1 MTVNRY
7 FGIPLCKNGLGQKDN
22 MEAKFDS
29 TASAVASALRE
40 LIVAGELGGGERLVE
55 RDLAER
61 FEVSRIR
68 LREAIQQLARE
79 GLVEIFRNRGAVV
92 RMLTV
97 QDVEEIY
104 DLRVLLEGDAIFR
117 SVKRLDDETLARAE
131 LVHRLLDETATT
143 QRQGELN
150 REFHELIYSACG
162 NARQLA
168 TIRELRAQVER
179 YERLQNTLLADT
191 PSFQHEHEAIL
202 EACLAR
208 NARSARALTAAHI
221 DSARRLVLEV
231 VERIAA

>member
-1 MTVNRY
+1 
-7 FGIPLCKNGLGQKDN
+7 
-22 MEAKFDS
+22 METKFDS
-29 TASAVASALRE
+29 TADAVASGLRD
-40 LIVAGELGGGERLVE
+40 LIVSGELGSGERLVE

-61 FEVSRIR
+61 FEVSRIP
-68 LREAIQQLARE
+68 LREAIQRLARE

-104 DLRVLLEGDAIFR
+104 GLRVLLEGDAIFH
-117 SVKRLDDETLARAE
+117 SVKRIDDETLARAE
-131 LVHRLLDETATT
+131 LVHRLLGDEALAT
-143 QRQGELN
+143 QKQGELN
-150 REFHELIYSACG
+150 REFHELLYGACG

-168 TIRELRAQVER
+168 AIRELRAQVER

-208 NARSARALTAAHI
+208 NARSARALTVAHI
-221 DSARRLVLEV
+221 DSARRIVLAV
-231 VERIAA
+231 VERMATQD

>member
-1 MTVNRY
+1 
-7 FGIPLCKNGLGQKDN
+7 

-29 TASAVASALRE
+29 TADAVASALRE

-61 FEVSRIR
+61 FEVSRIP
-68 LREAIQQLARE
+68 LREAIQRLARE

-97 QDVEEIY
+97 QDIEEIY
-104 DLRVLLEGDAIFR
+104 GLRALLEGDAIFR
-117 SVKRLDDETLARAE
+117 SAKRLDDETLARAA
-131 LVHRLLDETATT
+131 LVHRLLGEAAAT
-143 QRQGELN
+143 RKQGELN

-168 TIRELRAQVER
+168 AIRELRAQVER

-202 EACLAR
+202 QACFER
-208 NARSARALTAAHI
+208 NARSARALTAEHI
-221 DSARRLVLEV
+221 DSARRIVLEV
-231 VERIAA
+231 VGRLST